1 MANQHVLN
9 GQISRETITLLE
21 DQVIYRAT
29 AWIRTWSLLTP
40 VEAREPLVIGST
52 RWEMNDNHV
61 GIDMNSINSRAYT
74 NVTKNLVLDDAIMTA
89 EISYDN
95 RMGVLAAHLQI
106 HGDKQIYY
114 VNTSVDMKK
123 DLPQQV
129 AVNFAG
135 ATGFCVELHQ
145 MIPRMKHKSNLSL
158 REEYPRR
165 YRYRELA
172 AATEDFME
180 VGKLGRGGFGNVYRV
195 SGLSDQ
201 DRLVA
206 INMLPVESSSQ
217 GRKEFE
223 SECVLHGDIKLSNI
237 ILDTSCN
244 TKLMDFGLARL
255 VEHGAEPQ
263 TTKVIMGMV
272 GYIDPLFIRSRWPS
286 TKADVYNFGIVLLE
300 VMSGRRPDM
309 EIEQS
314 YDEGILLLRWI
325 WDLYENEAIVEAV
338 DEKLK
343 GGN

>member
-1 MANQHVLN
+1 M
-9 GQISRETITLLE
+9 
-21 DQVIYRAT
+21 
-29 AWIRTWSLLTP
+29 
-40 VEAREPLVIGST
+40 
-52 RWEMNDNHV
+52 
-61 GIDMNSINSRAYT
+61 
-74 NVTKNLVLDDAIMTA
+74 
-89 EISYDN
+89 
-95 RMGVLAAHLQI
+95 
-106 HGDKQIYY
+106 
-114 VNTSVDMKK
+114 
-123 DLPQQV
+123 
-129 AVNFAG
+129 
-135 ATGFCVELHQ
+135 
-145 MIPRMKHKSNLSL
+145 
-158 REEYPRR
+158 
-165 YRYRELA
+165 
-172 AATEDFME
+172 
-180 VGKLGRGGFGNVYRV
+180 
-195 SGLSDQ
+195 
-201 DRLVA
+201 
-206 INMLPVESSSQ
+206 
-217 GRKEFE
+217 
-223 SECVLHGDIKLSNI
+223 HGDIKLSNI